1 MLKIV
6 IFIVI
11 DRQIGEY
18 FTYQSLINQ
27 RDLVIVFLF
36 RGGIYVERSLFKY
49 YFVLILNIC
58 ILIIIKI
65 FSDEE

>member
-36 RGGIYVERSLFKY
+36 RGGIYVECSLFKY